1 MLLSNFSVYFNDF
14 FSVYF
19 NIYFFEHIII
29 IFWCINRYYDVIL
42 YFLFFFDIMSLREK
56 QATWNRYESGSCFP
70 DGLQH
75 KRQEEKRMVILL
87 CVFPLIR
94 LYGMTSQHLYQS
106 WLSRRSRQMHWI
118 MEASHL
124 SCSPMSSA
132 SSYVSIMMNVFL
144 LPSMHPSSLTLLR
157 LISELIHALTL

>member
-56 QATWNRYESGSCFP
+56 QAT
-70 DGLQH
+70 
-75 KRQEEKRMVILL
+75 
-87 CVFPLIR
+87 
-94 LYGMTSQHLYQS
+94 
-106 WLSRRSRQMHWI
+106 
-118 MEASHL
+118 
-124 SCSPMSSA
+124 
-132 SSYVSIMMNVFL
+132 
-144 LPSMHPSSLTLLR
+144 
-157 LISELIHALTL
+157 